1 MNDFDSVP
9 PVYTVGPVIDLESQ
23 SDKLVL
29 DVTRRNEIMKWLDDQ
44 PDSSVVFLCFG
55 SWGSFGEERVKEI
68 VIGLEQSGVRFLWSL
83 RKPPLEDK
91 FEEEILPNGFLEKTK
106 EIGLVCGWAPQKEV
120 VAHKSVGGFV
130 SHCGWNSILESL
142 WFGVPIVTWTM
153 YAEQQ
158 LKAFQMVKDL
168 GMGLELKLDYKSTGG
183 EVVSGDEIAEA
194 IKCVMYGAKKVG
206 KKRVKEVS
214 ENSRLAVME
223 GGSSFNS
230 YRGLIDDRTKKM
242 GTVCGWAPQKA
253 VLAHKSV
260 GGFVSHCGWNSILES
275 LWFGVPIVTWPM
287 YAEQQI
293 NAFQMVKDLGLG
305 VELRLDYRNTSG
317 EVVLGDEIASAIKC
331 VMESD
336 NEVRKKVKEKS
347 EKSRSAVMEGGSSF
361 AAYGELIENLL
372 RNMSCEANPNSQT
385 LTY

>member
-1 MNDFDSVP
+1 MIDVGNELGVPSYLFFSSGAAYLSLLLYLPTRNGREFEEFDDELVIPGYVNPVPSSGLPPVLFNKYGGYTTLMNHGRRLKEAKGIIVNTFEQLESHAVKCLMNDTDSVP
-9 PVYTVGPVIDLESQ
+9 PVYIVGPVIDLESQ

-29 DVTRRNEIMKWLDDQ
+29 DVTRRTEIMKWLDDQ

-55 SWGSFGEERVKEI
+55 SWGSFGEEQVKEI
-68 VIGLEQSGVRFLWSL
+68 AIGLEQSGVRFLWSL

-91 FEEEILPNGFLEKTK
+91 FEEPSDYKIDHLHEILPNGFLEKTK

-130 SHCGWNSILESL
+130 SHGGWNSILESL
-142 WFGVPIVTWTM
+142 WFGVPIVTWPK

-194 IKCVMYGAKKVG
+194 IKCVMHGAKKVR
-206 KKRVKEVS
+206 KRVKEVS

-230 YRGLIDDRTKKM
+230 YRGLIDDIIRN
-242 GTVCGWAPQKA
+242 KA
-253 VLAHKSV
+253 
-260 GGFVSHCGWNSILES
+260 
-275 LWFGVPIVTWPM
+275 M
-287 YAEQQI
+287 
-293 NAFQMVKDLGLG
+293 
-305 VELRLDYRNTSG
+305 
-317 EVVLGDEIASAIKC
+317 
-331 VMESD
+331 
-336 NEVRKKVKEKS
+336 KE
-347 EKSRSAVMEGGSSF
+347 A
-361 AAYGELIENLL
+361 
-372 RNMSCEANPNSQT
+372 
-385 LTY
+385 